1 MTKVPPAF
9 CSAVLFALFLNLLAC
24 GNTPPRQLVSA
35 TVMPATATASSFP
48 NGMVQFTATGRFDR
62 PPSPAVLNPAMWQLE
77 PSALYPADAVSISAS
92 GVAQC
97 KAGFTG
103 TVTIQGGGEVCPP
116 KGMGIPCQFISGQ
129 AQLTCP

>member
-1 MTKVPPAF
+1 MIKLPPAF
-9 CSAVLFALFLNLLAC
+9 CSVVLFALALSLLAC
-24 GNTPPRQLVSA
+24 GNSPPRQLVSA
-35 TVMPATATASSFP
+35 TVTPATATASSFP
-48 NGMVQFTATGRFDR
+48 NGMVQFTATGTFDR
-62 PPSPAVLNPAMWQLE
+62 PPSPVVLNPAMWQLE
-77 PSALYPADAVSISAS
+77 PSALYPADAISISTS

-103 TVTIQGGGEVCPP
+103 TVTIRGGGEVCPP